1 MTVEAAVMNSRAVA
15 IAADSAVT
23 FGGSGKVFYTA
34 EKIFQLHKDLP
45 IGIMIYAS
53 TTFMGAID
61 WEVIIKEYTKYLNGK
76 SFDTLGKHAEHFI
89 DFVRDYKYINDEMER
104 NYFDEFVGGVVF
116 GKVLNNVVNI
126 YKENKDKEKRQLF
139 DEIIGDSL
147 TAYKDRFDTDAHKK
161 DMIDDYFLEL
171 NLKRLDGDIER
182 AFKEHIGEDISD
194 KQKDTLKAL
203 IRYTMMDICTDE
215 ESEGRYL
222 LNPYVSGIVFAGYGE
237 KEIFPAICRCI
248 IYGKL
253 GKNFI
258 SNVTSGKID
267 SSGESNVIPFAQT
280 DVINLFV
287 NGIDDGILEH
297 IRDKFMTIS
306 ETAKK
311 KLSEE
316 GSDELVKMCDEAL
329 GSITNYITTY
339 LSDPIYNIIA
349 HLPGINLAEIAES
362 LVNITSLRRHNSTE
376 GDTVGGPTD
385 VALITKGDGFKWIRN
400 KNGIR

>member
-161 DMIDDYFLEL
+161 DMIDGYFLDI
-171 NLKRLDGDIER
+171 NLKRLDGGIEE
-182 AFKEHIGEDISD
+182 AFKERIGEDISD
-194 KQKDTLKAL
+194 TQKDMLKAL

-215 ESEGRYL
+215 ESNERSL
-222 LNPYVSGIVFAGYGE
+222 LNTYVSGIVFAGYGE
-237 KEIFPAICRCI
+237 KEIFPALCRCI

-258 SNVTSGKID
+258 HDVASLKID
-267 SSGESNVIPFAQT
+267 SGGESQVVPFAQA
-280 DVINLFV
+280 DVIRLFV
-287 NGIDDGILEH
+287 NGIDDGIFEH
-297 IRDKFMTIS
+297 ICDKFTTIS

-316 GSDELVKMCDEAL
+316 DSAEVMKMCDEAL
-329 GSITNYITTY
+329 DSINNYIKTY
-339 LSDPIYNIIA
+339 LSDPITDIIG